1 MSGRKLNPLEQKLHQ
16 AALADP
22 KKTLTQKECEALIPD
37 PAART
42 GALNFLLGTGLLKAL
57 KDTKGAVSFRA
68 VMKKELDVRSKK
80 DMSGEE
86 AMILS
91 YIQAAG
97 NEGMLRP
104 NVIRCVGAERVHA
117 GIWTKHLKA
126 KTELHQT
133 VIDRCLKSLTQKQLI
148 KAVKSVKFPTR
159 KIYML
164 AHLEPSV
171 EMTGGPWYT
180 DNELDT
186 EFIKLLC
193 SACLRFIR
201 DRSAPKRKGSD
212 DSSSST
218 LLYPIS
224 AAPSYPTAQQ
234 ILGFLS
240 KSRITETELNVEHV
254 EMLLNVLVLDG
265 EIERVPA
272 FGAAMWDTSE
282 DPVAGASD
290 GEDGERSKRRRK
302 RKSREDDESPK
313 RKRKRSK
320 RSRSSSESDSE
331 SESDSGSESERER
344 KKRKKKRR
352 SRDESS
358 DSESGDEKDRK
369 SKKKSKKRSR
379 DASEDDGEDVEMIDE
394 EEKSKSKSKSRNKS
408 KSQSRNSKRRKHD
421 SDSSGS
427 GSDTESSSDSDS
439 DSDRDRHSRSRSKS
453 KSNSSKSKSKS
464 KSKRSRSSS
473 PVAHD
478 FAAAHEDYG
487 AGGGAYV
494 YRAVRQ
500 EHAAGGLSQSPCV
513 RCPTFDFCK
522 PGGPVNP
529 QECTYYGGWL
539 VAAEVGKE

>member
-1 MSGRKLNPLEQKLHQ
+1 MSGRKLNPLEQRLHQ

-42 GALNFLLGTGLLKAL
+42 AALNFLLGTGLLKAM

-68 VMKKELDVRSKK
+68 VMKKELDVKK

-86 AMILS
+86 SMILS

-97 NEGMLRP
+97 NE
-104 NVIRCVGAERVHA
+104 

-201 DRSAPKRKGSD
+201 DRSAPKPKGGD
-212 DSSSST
+212 PSSSSG

-234 ILGFLS
+234 ILTFLS
-240 KSRITETELNVEHV
+240 KSRITETQLSVEHV

-272 FGAAMWDTSE
+272 FGATMWDTSE
-282 DPVAGASD
+282 DPNAAEASD
-290 GEDGERSKRRRK
+290 DDRELSRRPK
-302 RKSREDDESPK
+302 RKSREDDDSPK

-320 RSRSSSESDSE
+320 RSRST
-331 SESDSGSESERER
+331 SESDSGSETESGSESESEDEKERRRRR
-344 KKRKKKRR
+344 KKRKSRDASSASEDEEDRERPRDKKR
-352 SRDESS
+352 
-358 DSESGDEKDRK
+358 
-369 SKKKSKKRSR
+369 KKRSR
-379 DASEDDGEDVEMIDE
+379 DNSEDDDVEMSDE
-394 EEKSKSKSKSRNKS
+394 EEKRKRKSRSKGKSKSK
-408 KSQSRNSKRRKHD
+408 KRRKYDTD
-421 SDSSGS
+421 SESSSGS
-427 GSDTESSSDSDS
+427 ESDSDS
-439 DSDRDRHSRSRSKS
+439 GSDSDADRRSRSRSKS
-453 KSNSSKSKSKS
+453 KSSSRSSKSKSKSKAKS

-473 PVAHD
+473 PAPGPSHA
-478 FAAAHEDYG
+478 FADAYTDYG
-487 AGGGAYV
+487 GGGAYM

-500 EHAAGGLSQSPCV
+500 ERAAHGLSQAPCV

-529 QECTYYGGWL
+529 QECTYYGTWL
-539 VAAEVGKE
+539 IAADVAQG

>member
-16 AALADP
+16 AALADS
-22 KKTLTQKECEALIPD
+22 KKTLTQKECEVLIPD
-37 PAART
+37 AGART

-57 KDTKGAVSFRA
+57 KDAKGAVSFRA
-68 VMKKELDVRSKK
+68 VMKKELDVKK

-86 AMILS
+86 SMILS
-91 YIQAAG
+91 YIQAAAT
-97 NEGMLRP
+97 E
-104 NVIRCVGAERVHA
+104 

-133 VIDRCLKSLTQKQLI
+133 VIDRCLKSLTQKALI

-201 DRSAPKRKGSD
+201 DKSAPKQKGG
-212 DSSSST
+212 DSESSN

-224 AAPSYPTAQQ
+224 ASPSYPTAQQ
-234 ILGFLS
+234 LLAFLS
-240 KSRITETELNVEHV
+240 KSRITETQLSVEHV

-265 EIERVPA
+265 DVERVPA

-282 DPVAGASD
+282 DRTGDASD
-290 GEDGERSKRRRK
+290 DDRERSRRRK
-302 RKSREDDESPK
+302 RKSRDEDDSPK

-320 RSRSSSESDSE
+320 RSRSSSGSDSDSDSE
-331 SESDSGSESERER
+331 SEDEREKRKRRKKRKSRDDSSASESEDEKER
-344 KKRKKKRR
+344 RKRKKKR
-352 SRDESS
+352 SRETS
-358 DSESGDEKDRK
+358 
-369 SKKKSKKRSR
+369 
-379 DASEDDGEDVEMIDE
+379 ANDGEDVQMSDE
-394 EEKSKSKSKSRNKS
+394 EGKRRSKSSSKSK
-408 KSQSRNSKRRKHD
+408 KRRKHD
-421 SDSSGS
+421 SDSSDSESGS
-427 GSDTESSSDSDS
+427 GSD
-439 DSDRDRHSRSRSKS
+439 SRSR
-453 KSNSSKSKSKS
+453 SSKSKSSRSKAKS
-464 KSKRSRSSS
+464 KSKRERSSS
-473 PVAHD
+473 PAPGLSQEFGGD
-478 FAAAHEDYG
+478 EFG
-487 AGGGAYV
+487 GGGAYV

-500 EHAAGGLSQSPCV
+500 ERIAGGLSQTPCV
-513 RCPTFDFCK
+513 RCPAADFCK

-529 QECTYYGGWL
+529 QECTYYDTWL
-539 VAAEVGKE
+539 IAADVAKG

>member
-1 MSGRKLNPLEQKLHQ
+1 MSGRKLNPLEQRLHQ

-42 GALNFLLGTGLLKAL
+42 GALNFLLGTGLLKAM

-68 VMKKELDVRSKK
+68 VQKKELDVKK

-91 YIQAAG
+91 YIQTAG
-97 NEGMLRP
+97 NE
-104 NVIRCVGAERVHA
+104 

-201 DRSAPKRKGSD
+201 DRSAPKQKGG
-212 DSSSST
+212 DSSSSSN

-234 ILGFLS
+234 ILSFLS

-265 EIERVPA
+265 EVERVPA
-272 FGAAMWDTSE
+272 FGATMWDTSE
-282 DPVAGASD
+282 DPKGGASD
-290 GEDGERSKRRRK
+290 DEDRERAKRRRK

-320 RSRSSSESDSE
+320 RSRSTSESESESESDSESDSE
-331 SESDSGSESERER
+331 SESER
-344 KKRKKKRR
+344 KKRKKKRKGR
-352 SRDESS
+352 VEGS
-358 DSESGDEKDRK
+358 SESESEDEKERRRKKKGKKRSKDTSADEDEDVDMSDEEEKRK
-369 SKKKSKKRSR
+369 SKSKGRS
-379 DASEDDGEDVEMIDE
+379 
-394 EEKSKSKSKSRNKS
+394 KSKSKSKSRS
-408 KSQSRNSKRRKHD
+408 SKRRRHD
-421 SDSSGS
+421 SDSSAS
-427 GSDTESSSDSDS
+427 EPDSDSESSSGSDSDS
-439 DSDRDRHSRSRSKS
+439 DSDRDRRSRSRSKS
-453 KSNSSKSKSKS
+453 RSSSSKSKSKS

-473 PVAHD
+473 PAAHD
-478 FAAAHEDYG
+478 FTALQDDYG
-487 AGGGAYV
+487 GGGGAYV

-500 EHAAGGLSQSPCV
+500 ERAAGGLSQSPCV

-529 QECTYYGGWL
+529 QECTYYGGWFA
-539 VAAEVGKE
+539 AAEIGKE

>member
-1 MSGRKLNPLEQKLHQ
+1 MSGRKLNPLEQRLHQ

-42 GALNFLLGTGLLKAL
+42 GALNFLLGTGLLKAM

-68 VMKKELDVRSKK
+68 VMKKELDVKK

-91 YIQAAG
+91 YIQTAG
-97 NEGMLRP
+97 NE
-104 NVIRCVGAERVHA
+104 

-201 DRSAPKRKGSD
+201 DRSAPKQKGGEA
-212 DSSSST
+212 SSSSN

-234 ILGFLS
+234 ILSFLS

-265 EIERVPA
+265 EVERVPA
-272 FGAAMWDTSE
+272 FGATMWDTSE
-282 DPVAGASD
+282 DPNAGASD
-290 GEDGERSKRRRK
+290 EEDHERSKRRRK

-320 RSRSSSESDSE
+320 RSRSTSESDSQSESESESDSE
-331 SESDSGSESERER
+331 SER
-344 KKRKKKRR
+344 KKRKKKRKT
-352 SRDESS
+352 RDAS
-358 DSESGDEKDRK
+358 SESESDDEKERK
-369 SKKKSKKRSR
+369 WKKKSKKRSR
-379 DASEDDGEDVEMIDE
+379 DNSADEDEDVAMSDE
-394 EEKSKSKSKSRNKS
+394 EEKRKSKSKGRSKS
-408 KSQSRNSKRRKHD
+408 KNKGRSAKRRRHD
-421 SDSSGS
+421 SDSSAS
-427 GSDTESSSDSDS
+427 ESDSESESSSGSSSDS
-439 DSDRDRHSRSRSKS
+439 DSDRDRRSRSRSKS
-453 KSNSSKSKSKS
+453 KSSSSKSKSKS

-473 PVAHD
+473 PAAHD
-478 FAAAHEDYG
+478 FTALQDDYS
-487 AGGGAYV
+487 GGGAYV

-500 EHAAGGLSQSPCV
+500 ERAAGGLSQSPCV

-539 VAAEVGKE
+539 VATEVGKE

>member
-1 MSGRKLNPLEQKLHQ
+1 MSGRKLNPLEQRLHQ

-22 KKTLTQKECEALIPD
+22 KKARLRERLPSQTLTQKECEALIPD

-42 GALNFLLGTGLLKAL
+42 GALNFLLGTGLLKAM

-68 VMKKELDVRSKK
+68 VMKKELDVKK

-91 YIQAAG
+91 YIQTAG
-97 NEGMLRP
+97 NE
-104 NVIRCVGAERVHA
+104 

-201 DRSAPKRKGSD
+201 DRSAPKQKGGD
-212 DSSSST
+212 ASSSSN

-234 ILGFLS
+234 ILSFLS

-265 EIERVPA
+265 EVERVPA
-272 FGAAMWDTSE
+272 FGATMWDTSE
-282 DPVAGASD
+282 DPNAGASD
-290 GEDGERSKRRRK
+290 EDHERSKRRRK

-320 RSRSSSESDSE
+320 RSRSTSESDSQSESESESDSE
-331 SESDSGSESERER
+331 SER
-344 KKRKKKRR
+344 KKRKKKRKT
-352 SRDESS
+352 RDAS
-358 DSESGDEKDRK
+358 SESESDDEKERK
-369 SKKKSKKRSR
+369 WKKKSKKRSR
-379 DASEDDGEDVEMIDE
+379 DNSADEDEDVAMSDE
-394 EEKSKSKSKSRNKS
+394 EEKRKSKSKGRSKS
-408 KSQSRNSKRRKHD
+408 KNKGRSAKRRRHD
-421 SDSSGS
+421 SDSSAS
-427 GSDTESSSDSDS
+427 ESDSESESSSGSSSDS
-439 DSDRDRHSRSRSKS
+439 DSDRDRRSRSRSKS
-453 KSNSSKSKSKS
+453 KSSSSKSKSKS

-473 PVAHD
+473 PAAHD
-478 FAAAHEDYG
+478 FTALQDDYS
-487 AGGGAYV
+487 GGGAYV

-500 EHAAGGLSQSPCV
+500 ERAAGGLSQSPCV

>member
-1 MSGRKLNPLEQKLHQ
+1 MSGRKLNALEQKLHQ
-16 AALADP
+16 AALADS

-42 GALNFLLGTGLLKAL
+42 AALNFLLGTGLLKAM

-68 VMKKELDVRSKK
+68 VMKKELDVKK

-86 AMILS
+86 SMILS

-97 NEGMLRP
+97 NE
-104 NVIRCVGAERVHA
+104 

-186 EFIKLLC
+186 ECIKLLC

-201 DRSAPKRKGSD
+201 DRSAPKQKGGD
-212 DSSSST
+212 PSSSSG

-234 ILGFLS
+234 ILTFLS
-240 KSRITETELNVEHV
+240 KSRITETQLSVEHV

-265 EIERVPA
+265 EVERVPA
-272 FGAAMWDTSE
+272 FGATMWDTSE
-282 DPVAGASD
+282 DPNGAQASD
-290 GEDGERSKRRRK
+290 DDRERSRRRK
-302 RKSREDDESPK
+302 RKSRDDDDSPK

-320 RSRSSSESDSE
+320 RSRST
-331 SESDSGSESERER
+331 SESDSGSESESESESGSEDEKDKRR
-344 KKRKKKRR
+344 RAKKRK
-352 SRDESS
+352 SRDVSS
-358 DSESGDEKDRK
+358 ASEDEDRERRRDRK
-369 SKKKSKKRSR
+369 RKKRSR
-379 DASEDDGEDVEMIDE
+379 DKGDDEDVEMSDE
-394 EEKSKSKSKSRNKS
+394 EERRKSKSRSKSKSKSKSK
-408 KSQSRNSKRRKHD
+408 KRRKY
-421 SDSSGS
+421 
-427 GSDTESSSDSDS
+427 DTESSSASDSGSGSESESGSDSGSESDS
-439 DSDRDRHSRSRSKS
+439 DADRRSLSRSKS
-453 KSNSSKSKSKS
+453 KSSSRSSKSKSKSKAKS

-473 PVAHD
+473 PAAGPSHD
-478 FAAAHEDYG
+478 FADMQVDYG
-487 AGGGAYV
+487 GGGAYM

-500 EHAAGGLSQSPCV
+500 ERAAHGLSQAPCV

-529 QECTYYGGWL
+529 QECTYYGTWL
-539 VAAEVGKE
+539 LAADVAKG